1 MERDGKGRKHNVDV
15 TGDVS
20 RIDLAPRT
28 GRWLVLVTVLPSG
41 DIGEYVLPEDGNCIL
56 GRSPGCPVFVDDAS
70 VSRHHAEIAIG
81 PGGPIIRDLDSHN
94 GTFLNEERI
103 GDTFVGVI
111 QGDTLRF
118 GSVSGQI
125 HRVSSDPTSGRP
137 VVPPR

>member
-1 MERDGKGRKHNVDV
+1 MNDEGKGRQFDVDI

-20 RIDLAPRT
+20 RIDLAPAS

-41 DIGEYVLPEDGNCIL
+41 KIGEYPLPADGNCIL
-56 GRSPGCPVFVDDAS
+56 GRAPGSGVVVDDAS

-125 HRVSSDPTSGRP
+125 HRVSSDPTRGHLP
-137 VVPPR
+137 VRR

>member
-1 MERDGKGRKHNVDV
+1 VDV

-20 RIDLAPRT
+20 RIDLAPAAGRT
-28 GRWLVLVTVLPSG
+28 LVLVTVLPNG
-41 DIGEYVLPEDGNCIL
+41 VIGEYPLPEDANCIL
-56 GRSPGCPVFVDDAS
+56 GRSPGCVVFIDDAS

-81 PGGPIIRDLDSHN
+81 PGGPIIRDLASHN

-103 GDTFVGVI
+103 SDTFVGVI

-125 HRVSSDPTSGRP
+125 HRVADPSGRYP
-137 VVPPR
+137 VIRR